1 MPDDN
6 EKKKEAGQWYEAAT
20 LGFVF
25 PVAIVVGFGIGY
37 GLDHVFHSR
46 PWMTIIFTIVGIA
59 AAFVQL
65 FRAGSGSDG
74 G

>member
-6 EKKKEAGQWYEAAT
+6 GKKKLGDIYQAAT

-25 PVAIVVGFGIGY
+25 PVAILVGFGIGY
-37 GLDHVFHSR
+37 GLDHLFHSS
-46 PWMTIIFTIVGIA
+46 PWMTIIFTIVGIS

-65 FRAGSGSDG
+65 FRAGAGSDG